1 MAMVAHPENKYHSL
15 FNQFVENYTPDADQN
30 EVLAERIIGT
40 VRELLSVGSKTS
52 TIAAYLII
60 RQYGDAIA
68 EVCRALPTPFVSTK
82 VLFETDP
89 ATRQVTRA
97 GKLVAYHL
105 SRRPLHFSFP
115 AWATTPLLLANLYT
129 TEETRR
135 RGVAKQLIGRVVTGN
150 ANAKKQLFA
159 TTSPDNQASQASF
172 RAHGFQIERQQGYFS
187 KYVRLFRHPEPH
199 ELSGSMNSDYA
210 SYDPFAGLDPYGRMI
225 DLGASERFDLSNCFR
240 SANSNPELG
249 LPEITQTA
257 MDALRRSIYLPS
269 WLLAYRD
276 EVTPRHDFPILLE
289 VRRSLEGKKTTH
301 EPVAYVI
308 PETLATYPK
317 TFAWSTPEM
326 QEQRDFAGHTFVVI
340 NPKLTPE
347 QVWELLTSY
356 WSEMGFGRWITIAQV
371 SPRGR
376 LPGSMPDHLQK
387 NEQIV
392 MMQHPDPL
400 DN

>member
-1 MAMVAHPENKYHSL
+1 MVAHPENKYHSL
-15 FNQFVENYTPDADQN
+15 FNQFVENHIHDSDQN
-30 EVLAERIIGT
+30 EVTDARIIGT

-52 TIAAYLII
+52 IIAAYLII

-68 EVCRALPTPFVSTK
+68 EVCRALPTPFVSTN
-82 VLFETDP
+82 VVFETDHK
-89 ATRQVTRA
+89 AGQITRS
-97 GKLVAYHL
+97 GKLVTYQL
-105 SRRPLHFSFP
+105 NRRPLHFSFP
-115 AWATTPLLLANLYT
+115 TWATTPLLLANLYT

-150 ANAKKQLFA
+150 AKTKKQLFA

-172 RAHGFQIERQQGYFS
+172 RAHGFQIERQQGNFS
-187 KYVRLFRHPEPH
+187 RHVRLFRPPETH
-199 ELSGSMNSDYA
+199 ELSISMKSEF
-210 SYDPFAGLDPYGRMI
+210 SGFDPFADLDPYGRMI
-225 DLGASERFDLSNCFR
+225 GLRDSEPFDLRDCF
-240 SANSNPELG
+240 SGPTISSESG
-249 LPEITQTA
+249 LPSITQTA

-289 VRRSLEGKKTTH
+289 VRRKLEGKKKTH
-301 EPVAYVI
+301 EPLAYVI
-308 PETLATYPK
+308 PETIATYPK
-317 TFAWSTPEM
+317 TFTWSTHEM
-326 QEQRDFAGHTFVVI
+326 HEQRDFAGHTLIVI
-340 NPKLTPE
+340 HPKLAPE
-347 QVWELLTSY
+347 QVWDLLTNY
-356 WSEMGFGRWITIAQV
+356 WPEMGFGRWFTIAQV

>member
-1 MAMVAHPENKYHSL
+1 MVAHPENKYHSL

-82 VLFETDP
+82 VVFETDP

-115 AWATTPLLLANLYT
+115 AWATAPLLLANLYT

-159 TTSPDNQASQASF
+159 TTSPDNTASQASF
-172 RAHGFQIERQQGYFS
+172 KAHGFQIERHQGGFS
-187 KYVRLFRHPEPH
+187 KHIRLYRSPEQR
-199 ELSGSMNSDYA
+199 ELRTSMKREFA
-210 SYDPFAGLDPYGRMI
+210 GFDPFADLDQYGRMI
-225 DLGASERFDLSNCFR
+225 GLRDSEPFDLRDCF
-240 SANSNPELG
+240 SG
-249 LPEITQTA
+249 LPINSVSELPVITQMA

-276 EVTPRHDFPILLE
+276 ETTPRHDFPILAE
-289 VRRSLEGKKTTH
+289 VRRSLDGKKTTH

-356 WSEMGFGRWITIAQV
+356 WPEMGFGRWFTIAQV